1 MTAHPYLS
9 STLLTNGYHR
19 SSRLDIL
26 KSRKILINLKEMIA
40 MKTDA
45 EVTLVIDVV
54 EAGRRLGLGRSAAY
68 QAVHAGQIPSVRIGG
83 LIKVPV
89 AALQRMLDLP
99 RVAEAGQSGQG
110 SPAAR
115 PRGGAAS

>member
-1 MTAHPYLS
+1 
-9 STLLTNGYHR
+9 
-19 SSRLDIL
+19 
-26 KSRKILINLKEMIA
+26 

-45 EVTLVIDVV
+45 DALVIDVV

-89 AALQRMLDLP
+89 GGA
-99 RVAEAGQSGQG
+99 
-110 SPAAR
+110 PAHAR
-115 PRGGAAS
+115 PGRAGHYRGTAAWRWAL

>member
-1 MTAHPYLS
+1 MTVNPYLS
-9 STLLTNGYHR
+9 STLLTKDYHN
-19 SSRLDIL
+19 SSGFDMENL
-26 KSRKILINLKEMIA
+26 RKILLNRGRWIA

-45 EVTLVIDVV
+45 DVKLVIDVV

-89 AALQRMLDLP
+89 AALQRMLDQ
-99 RVAEAGQSGQG
+99 AEQDIA
-110 SPAAR
+110 AAR
-115 PRGGAAS
+115 PHGGAASR